1 MEKILTLCI
10 VTDPSRI
17 LLGMKKRGFGEG
29 RWNGFG
35 GKVTDDETVEEAAE
49 REAKEEARIA
59 VKSLRKIGLIR
70 FTFENDPDVLVVHIF
85 TTERYSG
92 EPKETEE
99 MKPQWFAFADIP
111 YGNMWPAD
119 RYWLPYVIEKKQ
131 FTGSVHFKDVNTIL
145 TQKFNEVK

>member
-10 VTDPSRI
+10 VTDSSRI
-17 LLGMKKRGFGEG
+17 LLGMKKRGFGQG

-49 REAKEEARIA
+49 REAKEEADITVR
-59 VKSLRKIGLIR
+59 SLRKIGLIR

-92 EPKETEE
+92 EPKETDE
-99 MKPQWFAFADIP
+99 MKPQWFNFTDIP
-111 YGNMWPAD
+111 YEDMWPAD

-131 FTGSVHFKDVNTIL
+131 FAGNVHFKDMNTIL